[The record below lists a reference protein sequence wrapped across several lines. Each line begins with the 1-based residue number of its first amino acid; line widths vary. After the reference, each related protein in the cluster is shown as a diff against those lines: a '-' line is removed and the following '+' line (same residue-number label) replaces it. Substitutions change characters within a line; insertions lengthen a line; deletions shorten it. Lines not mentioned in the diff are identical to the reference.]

1 MRKLIFIVLGCCLMS
16 CVEDKSAEKSDYAV
30 IRGNTMGTTYSIV
43 FEDVR
48 DEAEQ
53 VKVGVD
59 SVLVALNQEVS
70 TYIPASVI
78 SRVNSDTAISLNLLN
93 LCNQDT
99 SLCQHFQE
107 NFTIA
112 KSLYER
118 TSAYLDPTVMPLVNY
133 WGFGYK
139 GRSKIEQVDSNEIM
153 KMLELVDFTK
163 IELAGFNL
171 SRSRGDM
178 QLDFSAVA
186 KGYGVDLVGLY
197 LESQGVSNYL
207 IEIGGEM
214 LGKGKNNTGDF
225 WRVGINTPKEGA
237 PANAYE
243 VVVALENR
251 ALATSGNYRIFYEN
265 EAGARYAHIINP
277 KTGFSEQSNLL
288 SVSVFA
294 PDCASAD
301 GFATGFMTMG
311 LDAALAIADS
321 DATIE
326 AAFIFVNEKEELE
339 VVYSAGLQEEI
350 LMDKT
355 KTRK

>member
-1 MRKLIFIVLGCCLMS
+1 MS
-16 CVEDKSAEKSDYAV
+16 CAKDKGAEKSDYAV
-30 IRGNTMGTTYSIV
+30 IKGNTMGTTYSIV
-43 FEDVR
+43 FQDSMK
-48 DEAEQ
+48 EAEL

-78 SRVNSDTAISLNLLN
+78 SRVNSDTATSLNLLD

-99 SLCQHFQE
+99 SLCQHFQA
-107 NFTIA
+107 NFKIA

-118 TSAYLDPTVMPLVNY
+118 TLSNLDPTVMPLVNY

-139 GRSKIEQVDSNEIM
+139 GRSKIEKVDSNMILQ
-153 KMLELVDFTK
+153 MLELVDFK
-163 IELAGFNL
+163 MIELTDFDL

-197 LESQGVSNYL
+197 LESQGVRNYL

-225 WRVGINTPKEGA
+225 WRVGINTPREEA
-237 PANAYE
+237 PVNAFE
-243 VVVALENR
+243 VVVALEDR

-265 EAGARYAHIINP
+265 EAGSRYAHIINP

-294 PDCASAD
+294 PNCATAD

-311 LDAALAIADS
+311 LDAALEIADA
-321 DATIE
+321 DETIE